1 MNSRKSLSLLLTTT
15 LLTVFY
21 PEVFP
26 GYTSPGVVQNI
37 VIDTFPDRQVLYNGR
52 LWRDLYVSIKEDQ
65 FLFSEELLRGSV
77 TINGRKF
84 NNLKLR
90 YDIYNDEIILLTDHG
105 IFIQLNKEMVEDFS
119 LVFQGKVHNFIKITG
134 DSINLPSGYIE
145 VLHEGNTALY
155 VRYKKEID
163 RMAVDNKYDIFFQ
176 VHRIYLKKDEIV
188 NVVSSNREFK
198 KLLGDNKQKIRN
210 FIKSNNVRISRQE
223 PESFVPVLEFYD
235 SIRR

>member
-1 MNSRKSLSLLLTTT
+1 MTSRKSLLLLLTAT
-15 LLTVFY
+15 LLPALC
-21 PEVFP
+21 PEAFS
-26 GYTSPGVVQNI
+26 GYNSPGVIHNI
-37 VIDTFPDRQVLYNGR
+37 AIDTLTVRQVLYNGR

-65 FLFSEELLRGSV
+65 FLFSEELLNGSV
-77 TINGRKF
+77 TINGIKF

-90 YDIYNDEIILLTDHG
+90 YDIYNDEIILLTDRG

-119 LVFQGKVHNFIKITG
+119 LVFQGKIHNFIKITG
-134 DSINLPSGYIE
+134 DSINLPPGYIE

-163 RMAVDNKYDIFFQ
+163 RMAVENKYDIFFQ
-176 VHRIYLKKDEIV
+176 VHRVYLKKDETV

-198 KLLGDNKQKIRN
+198 MLLGDNKQKIRN
-210 FIKSNNVRISRQE
+210 FIKTNNIRISRQE

-235 SIRR
+235 SLRR